1 MIMKKWLIKLSIRV
15 TLFLSVAIVAGCAS
29 QEEQVPPPVETAGLD
44 YPEYFDTRLLVPSI
58 HREEAPAKIELLM
71 RTSKGDIRLEVNR
84 KWAPVGVDRFYNLVR
99 SGFFNE
105 SPFYRVNGT
114 GAQFAYNGNPEVD
127 QVWKDAFI
135 PDDLDLP
142 AVSNKKGYLTFAQ
155 DGPGK
160 RNTQLFFNLQDNDF
174 LDGKGFPPIG
184 RIIDGIDVL
193 DSLFAEYGEGRPV
206 GNGPL
211 YKLIYTQGNAYLKR
225 DFPKM
230 DYILGIEI
238 LE

>member
-1 MIMKKWLIKLSIRV
+1 MKS
-15 TLFLSVAIVAGCAS
+15 LFAAAVFLTAGLFAGCTS
-29 QEEQVPPPVETAGLD
+29 QGEQVPPPGEAAVLENVE
-44 YPEYFDTRLLVPSI
+44 EFDTRLLVPSI
-58 HREEAPAKIELLM
+58 HRDEAPARMELLVK
-71 RTSKGDIRLEVNR
+71 TSKGDIRLEVNR
-84 KWAPVGVDRFYNLVR
+84 KWAPAGADRFYNLVK
-99 SGFFNE
+99 SGFFNK

-114 GAQFAYNGNPEVD
+114 VAQFAYNGNPEVD

-142 AVSNKKGYLTFAQ
+142 AVNNKKGFLTFAQ

-184 RIIDGIDVL
+184 RIIEGLDVL
-193 DSLFAEYGEGRPV
+193 GSLYAGYGEGRPV

-211 YKLIYTQGNAYLKR
+211 YKLIYTQGNVYLKR